1 MATTTNYSWSTPD
14 DTALVKDGAAA
25 IRSLGTAIDST
36 VFANAGAAIAKATV
50 DAKGDL
56 IAGTADNTVAR
67 LAVGANDTILVAD
80 STTATG
86 LKWAAPAG
94 GGKVLQVVQSLTTGY
109 VARTSSNT
117 YEDANL
123 TATITP
129 TSATSKIL
137 VMITQNVRWYTGL
150 ASNPNGAFMR
160 IMRDATAVWNTAQTA
175 PYIGEFQLLYEG
187 ASIAAINYL
196 DSPATTSATTY
207 KPQYKQDNNNNSR
220 TLYFNYGGN
229 QSTITLMEIGA

>member
-1 MATTTNYSWSTPD
+1 MP
-14 DTALVKDGAAA
+14 
-25 IRSLGTAIDST
+25 GTIP
-36 VFANAGAAIAKATV
+36 IAS
-50 DAKGDL
+50 
-56 IAGTADNTVAR
+56 I
-67 LAVGANDTILVAD
+67 VAD
-80 STTATG
+80 SAEATG
-86 LKWAAPAG
+86 LKWVAPAGG

-109 VARTSSNT
+109 VARTASNT

-187 ASIAAINYL
+187 ASIAAVNYL

-207 KPQYKQDNNNNSR
+207 KPQYKQENNNNSH